1 MGTHPIF
8 ESDFDCLTE
17 MPVNP
22 DQPIEQ
28 LLIDVNEFTPVLP
41 DTVSHLLLTRA
52 GLDTE
57 HDPRIARIASLAA
70 QKFISDILLDARQ
83 VYNISRA
90 NKEMRSTGSKSK
102 DKPKNVLTMEDLS
115 QATAKI
121 GITIQKPPYYH

>member
-22 DQPIEQ
+22 GQPIEQ

-57 HDPRIARIASLAA
+57 HDPRIELLLLLKSSYPTFCWTLDRFHSIVPIKKCAVLAA
-70 QKFISDILLDARQ
+70 NQRTNQRTF
-83 VYNISRA
+83 
-90 NKEMRSTGSKSK
+90 
-102 DKPKNVLTMEDLS
+102 
-115 QATAKI
+115 
-121 GITIQKPPYYH
+121 

>member
-1 MGTHPIF
+1 
-8 ESDFDCLTE
+8 

-28 LLIDVNEFTPVLP
+28 LLIDVHEFTPVLP
-41 DTVSHLLLTRA
+41 DTVSHLLLSRS

-83 VYNISRA
+83 VSLNRA
-90 NKEMRSTGSKSK
+90 NKEMRNAGSKSK

-115 QATAKI
+115 QATEKI
-121 GITIQKPPYYH
+121 GITIRKPPYYH